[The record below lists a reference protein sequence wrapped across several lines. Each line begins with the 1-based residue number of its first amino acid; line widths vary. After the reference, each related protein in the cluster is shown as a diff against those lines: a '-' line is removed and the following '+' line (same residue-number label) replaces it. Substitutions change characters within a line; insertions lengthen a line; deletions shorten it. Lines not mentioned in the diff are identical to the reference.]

1 MFAGIIEKKT
11 RILQV
16 GRDKDVLRARISKP
30 AAWKFAVGQ
39 SVNVDG
45 VCSTVVRTAVGWFD
59 VEYVPETLSKTTVSG
74 FAKGRMVNLERSLKK
89 GDRIDG
95 HPVQGHVD
103 MKTPVREVKVLGA
116 SRELT
121 IKPNAQLARRVHV
134 HGSIALNGVSLTV
147 ARKHGPNITVA
158 LIPHTLKTTNLE
170 DLSAGDE
177 VNVEIDLL
185 ARYENAATRSSR

>member
-1 MFAGIIEKKT
+1 MFAGTIEKKS
-11 RILQV
+11 RILKV
-16 GRDKDVLRARISKP
+16 ERDKDLLRARISKP
-30 AAWKFAVGQ
+30 AAWKLAVGQ

-59 VEYVPETLSKTTVSG
+59 VEYVPETLSKTTVSQ
-74 FAKGRMVNLERSLKK
+74 FVKGRMVNLERSLKK

-103 MKTPVREVKVLGA
+103 MRTPVREVKVRGT

-121 IKPNAQLARRVHV
+121 IKPSAQLSRRVHI

-147 ARKHGPNITVA
+147 AQKHGPNITVA
-158 LIPHTLKTTNLE
+158 LVPHTLRVTNLGE
-170 DLSAGDE
+170 LKVGDE

-185 ARYENAATRSSR
+185 SRYESVATRSSR